1 VLYFSQ
7 AKHKEVGGMKAIH
20 WILAAAVSM
29 VLAGCAPSPLIVGND
44 AFRSGDFETA
54 EAQWSTLADAGNVD
68 AQHNL
73 GVLYLHQGDTAA
85 AARWWQA
92 AADREFV
99 PSMRSLARLE
109 LAAGDRAAAVALFHR
124 AARWGDAEAV
134 SVLKALDAPVPRADL
149 WRAQVEQAR
158 QQQRIAAQRLDE
170 RLDSNQ
176 WWTPWNRVVE
186 QPTMAD

>member
-1 VLYFSQ
+1 MFSSGKAQ
-7 AKHKEVGGMKAIH
+7 EVGGMKAIQ
-20 WILAAAVSM
+20 WILAASVSM
-29 VLAGCAPSPLIVGND
+29 VLAGCAPSPLIVGNE
-44 AFRSGDFETA
+44 AFRSGDFEAA
-54 EAQWSTLADAGNVD
+54 EAQWTTLAGAGNVD

-73 GVLYLHQGDTAA
+73 GVLYHHQGDTAA

-134 SVLKALDAPVPRADL
+134 SVLQALDVPVPPADL
-149 WRAQVEQAR
+149 WLAQVEQVR

-170 RLDSNQ
+170 RLDSNE